1 MTRAF
6 SCHDLIELLILEP
19 VERDL
24 FRAQH
29 GPGTHVFGGQVMA
42 QAMIAAAQTVDTLR
56 LHSIHAYFL
65 RAGDST
71 RPILFEVD
79 RIRDGRSFC
88 TRRVVGIQSGRAI
101 FSLSASFQS
110 PEDGFSHQFEM
121 PDVAAPEQLS
131 QDLDHYRR
139 LARTD
144 PRFQRFLFRFG
155 VIDSR
160 QVEGIQMFPR
170 DGRDPLPPRKNTWM
184 RLKGRPEE
192 SPVEIGGRTLATEH
206 VHAALLAYL
215 SDMDFLAVALLP
227 HGPALERDDVQVA
240 SLDHTMWFH
249 RPFRVDEWLL
259 FAKESI
265 SASGS
270 RGTVRGQFFD
280 QEGNLVAS
288 TMQECLM
295 RLRPK
300 AERAS

>member
-1 MTRAF
+1 MQSF
-6 SCHDLIELLILEP
+6 SC
-19 VERDL
+19 RDL
-24 FRAQH
+24 VQLLSLEQVEQDVFLAQH

-42 QAMIAAAQTVDTLR
+42 QAMVAAAHTTQDRR

-65 RAGDST
+65 RAGDSS

-79 RIRDGRSFC
+79 RIRDGRSFS

-101 FSLSASFQS
+101 FSLSASFQIH
-110 PEDGFSHQFEM
+110 EEGFSHQDAM
-121 PDVAAPEQLS
+121 PAVSAPDRLPE
-131 QDLDHYRR
+131 DLDHYRR
-139 LARTD
+139 LAKAD
-144 PRFQRFLFRFG
+144 PRFERFLFRFG

-170 DGRDPLPPRKNTWM
+170 EGREPLAPRKHTWM
-184 RLKGRPEE
+184 RIKGRPED
-192 SPVEIGGRTLATEH
+192 SPVRIAGDVVAAEH

-227 HGPALERDDVQVA
+227 HGPALLDHDIQVA

-249 RPFRVDEWLL
+249 RPMRVDEWLL
-259 FAKESI
+259 FAKESS

-270 RGTVRGQFFD
+270 RGMVRGHFYD
-280 QEGNLVAS
+280 REGQLVAS
-288 TMQECLM
+288 TIQECLM

-300 AERAS
+300 KSGTG